1 MYEHGSAWTIVGPD
15 GTTVTFNTPGSPF
28 YLEAISGFDGPNVRT
43 SVEDR
48 PEYDGAVAG
57 NFYFGSRPVTLSG
70 RIIASSATERN
81 LAVVS
86 LQRAL
91 RALRTDLTVKATASG
106 LDPMQVTGRLA
117 NPPRITGGYAKEF
130 QISLICPDPRIY
142 SQTLHSL
149 TSSAAS
155 GSVTGVP
162 WPIVWPANWGGGS
175 GAAAIVSVTNVGN
188 IDTPPVL
195 RVYGAITNPEV
206 RNNTTGMSIYVDNL
220 VLTAGQYVDIDVAAR
235 TAVTDAAVNVYNKVR
250 FPASDWWL
258 INPGSNDLELR
269 ATATG
274 AGVQLTVYFRD
285 AWA

>member
-1 MYEHGSAWTIVGPD
+1 VYEHGAAWTITGPD
-15 GTTVTFNTPGSPF
+15 GTTVTFNTAGSPF

-70 RIIASSATERN
+70 RIIAASATERN
-81 LAVVS
+81 QAVVS

-91 RALRTDLTVKATASG
+91 RALRSDLTVKSTSSG

-117 NPPRITGGYAKEF
+117 NPPRITGGYVKEF
-130 QISLICPDPRIY
+130 QIGLICPDPRIY

-149 TSSAAS
+149 TSSAAA

-175 GAAAIVSVTNVGN
+175 GAAAIVSVVNAGN
-188 IDTPPVL
+188 IETPPIL
-195 RVYGAITNPEV
+195 RVYGIITNPEV
-206 RNNTTGMSIYVDNL
+206 RNNTTGASIYLDNL
-220 VLTAGQYVDIDVAAR
+220 TLAGGEYVDIDVSAR
-235 TAVTDAAVNVYNKVR
+235 TAVTGTGVNVYAKVR

-258 INPGSNDLELR
+258 VSPGTNDLELR
-269 ATATG
+269 ATSTG
-274 AGVQLTVYFRD
+274 AGVQLTVYWRD